1 MFCEAESDSEVF
13 EGNGAELAFARTSS
27 SSSSRKSSY
36 EDPMDDKHSLPS
48 DQQELAPTADHMTP
62 SPSPSNP
69 PTVVEWKPHGIEM
82 EAEPSIGSPK
92 TSQGGAGSEGLET
105 PQGDLKA
112 IYGSTVTVTID
123 PPRDNGGG
131 VDAEVSDYLDGG
143 GGRKEEEVVA
153 RTRNLM
159 DLFDNQDDDEDIDLF
174 GSQNKVDIAE
184 EDDSEPPPPTKIC
197 LMSK

>member
-13 EGNGAELAFARTSS
+13 EGNGAELPFARTSS

-36 EDPMDDKHSLPS
+36 EDPMDDKPS
-48 DQQELAPTADHMTP
+48 FPPDHQESPPAANHMTP
-62 SPSPSNP
+62 SPLPSNP
-69 PTVVEWKPHGIEM
+69 PTVVEWKPRGIEM
-82 EAEPSIGSPK
+82 EPEPSIGSPK
-92 TSQGGAGSEGLET
+92 TPVGGGSEGLEA

-143 GGRKEEEVVA
+143 GRRREEEA
-153 RTRNLM
+153 LSGTRNLV
-159 DLFDNQDDDEDIDLF
+159 DLFDNQDDAEDFDLF
-174 GSQNKVDIAE
+174 DSLNKVDIAE